1 MGPLMA
7 DPSPDVEAYAA
18 KGLQLCREGDWDR
31 GLQLLS
37 AAAEAKGAKELPGV
51 VYAYLGYGVAKHQRR
66 AKDGLKLC
74 EHAVKVQYYQ
84 PENHLQ
90 LARVQLLMGDR
101 KAAVG
106 SIARGLKLDPN
117 HRELKELRFD
127 IGVRKRPV
135 LPFLDRKNPL
145 NVLLGQLRALI
156 TRRDD

>member
-1 MGPLMA
+1 MVEG
-7 DPSPDVEAYAA
+7 SPDVEAYAA

-37 AAAEAKGAKELPGV
+37 AAAEAKGARELPGV
-51 VYAYLGYGVAKHQRR
+51 VYAYLGYGAAKYQRR
-66 AKDGLKLC
+66 TRDGLKLC
-74 EHAVKVQYYQ
+74 EHAVKIQYYE

-101 KAAVG
+101 KGAVG

-117 HRELKELRFD
+117 HRELKDLRFE

-145 NVLLGQLRALI
+145 NVLLGQLRSLLK
-156 TRRDD
+156 RRDD